1 MLHDMNTFDKD
12 DVVVPVC
19 VNCGMEGA
27 KNICNKCKQVS
38 YCNAACK
45 KKHRHKHKKD
55 CEVSVCANC
64 GKEGN
69 SNNMNTCNKCIMV
82 KYCNAVCKKIHK
94 KKHKKDCEE
103 HVRRVAEK
111 HNEELRIAAELHDE
125 KLFKQPPPK
134 EDCPICFLRL
144 PTLNTG
150 WNYKTCCGKA
160 VCSGCFRAPLYD
172 NQGNKVN
179 NKKCP
184 YCRAPTP
191 ESNEEIVERLQK
203 RVEVG
208 DPIAIYNLG
217 IKYRD
222 AEDGY
227 PQDHVKALE
236 LHHRAGELGN
246 AMAYGSI
253 GWAYD
258 HGEGVEVDKK
268 KAIHCYELAAMKG
281 DAISRYILGVN
292 EENADNMNRALKHYM
307 IAVTDGHAESLQEI
321 QDLFTNGHAT
331 KEDYTKALRS
341 YQEYLCEVKSRQ
353 RDEAAAADEENRYY

>member
-1 MLHDMNTFDKD
+1 
-12 DVVVPVC
+12 
-19 VNCGMEGA
+19 
-27 KNICNKCKQVS
+27 
-38 YCNAACK
+38 
-45 KKHRHKHKKD
+45 
-55 CEVSVCANC
+55 
-64 GKEGN
+64 
-69 SNNMNTCNKCIMV
+69 MNTCNKCIMV

-94 KKHKKDCEE
+94 KKHKKECEE
-103 HVRRVAEK
+103 HVRRVVSQ

-160 VCSGCFRAPLYD
+160 VCSGCCYAPLYN
-172 NQGNKVN
+172 NQGNEVDN
-179 NKKCP
+179 QKCP
-184 YCRAPTP
+184 YCRAPIP